1 MKKSSLSIA
10 VWIILHKCSN
20 NSLEKSSHGVEAQSS
35 ESMVLTYCWLSGNSY
50 KCKYDISVFSFSCQC
65 TINCLP
71 LYFLF
76 LARFVIFII
85 LFVLMV
91 IFIGWS
97 EIVYMKLFYIHERL
111 RKHDEADSRN
121 NKISSMVHP
130 DCYCWDNRRETADAV
145 HAFIFWE
152 AHISKI

>member
-1 MKKSSLSIA
+1 MA
-10 VWIILHKCSN
+10 
-20 NSLEKSSHGVEAQSS
+20 KSSHGVEARSS
-35 ESMVLTYCWLSGNSY
+35 ESTVLTYCWLSGNSY
-50 KCKYDISVFSFSCQC
+50 KCKYDTSVFSLVITVLLIAYPSTFYSSH
-65 TINCLP
+65 TL
-71 LYFLF
+71 LF
-76 LARFVIFII
+76 LLF

-91 IFIGWS
+91 IFIGLS

-130 DCYCWDNRRETADAV
+130 DCYCWDNRRGTADAV